1 MSGPFRENAIPNSE
15 LPPLPPPTV
24 HVEVE
29 ILEAAVLRATEIDAL
44 VTMCENRLKDAEER
58 RRAAHALFEEV
69 RRGLREV
76 AAAADWLDA
85 FVSPPAVSRASAQ
98 VGLIHG
104 QLQEI
109 DVAREMLE
117 ERRGQLL
124 AERKKLHDQ
133 FEERFRA
140 AVLFAKDRFR

>member
-1 MSGPFRENAIPNSE
+1 MSGPFRENAIPNAE

-24 HVEVE
+24 RVEVDL
-29 ILEAAVLRATEIDAL
+29 LETLVVRAAEIDAL
-44 VTMCENRLKDAEER
+44 VTMCENRLKDAEEH
-58 RRAAHALFEEV
+58 RRAAHALFEEA
-69 RRGLREV
+69 RRSLREV
-76 AAAADWLDA
+76 ASAADWLDA
-85 FVSPPAVSRASAQ
+85 FVSPPAVSRAATE
-98 VGLIHG
+98 VGLRHG
-104 QLQEI
+104 QLQEL